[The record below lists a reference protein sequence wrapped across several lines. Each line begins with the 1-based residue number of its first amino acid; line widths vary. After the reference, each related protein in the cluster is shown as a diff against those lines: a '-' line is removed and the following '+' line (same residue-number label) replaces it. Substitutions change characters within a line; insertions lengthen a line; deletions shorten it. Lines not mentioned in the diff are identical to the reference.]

1 VYERAFADWMKTDPR
16 ATVGDLEALAAWD
29 GVSRLGAITVPVLVV
44 VGEHEDADARAA
56 AEQLAAAVGDGRVA
70 ELAGAGRR
78 GVVEQP
84 DALADLVAGAATAV
98 PA

>member
-1 VYERAFADWMKTDPR
+1 M
-16 ATVGDLEALAAWD
+16 
-29 GVSRLGAITVPVLVV
+29 
-44 VGEHEDADARAA
+44 VGEHEPAEARAA
-56 AEQLAAAVGDGRVA
+56 AEDLAAAVADGRVV

-84 DALADLVAGAATAV
+84 AALAAIVAGAAAGV

>member
-1 VYERAFADWMKTDPR
+1 MKTDPR

-29 GVSRLGAITVPVLVV
+29 GAGAGSAPITAPVVVV
-44 VGEHEDADARAA
+44 VGEHEDRRGPGGRRGARRAPSPT
-56 AEQLAAAVGDGRVA
+56 GRVV

-84 DALADLVAGAATAV
+84 AALAALVADAAAGV